1 MSKEEIKVLFEQ
13 LENSQNKYT
22 YFILAF
28 SASAIALVM
37 KQTSTAV
44 FSYSLIPLG
53 VAIFFWGASFFAGCK
68 NIHYKNSHIY
78 ANIEYLRIIQGTH
91 PQVGNDQQYISIAA
105 EGINRAMNTNS
116 KRANTF
122 SIWQF
127 RLAVY
132 GGLSYI
138 VWHLTEMTIRSFNIN

>member
-1 MSKEEIKVLFEQ
+1 MSKEEIKVLHGQ
-13 LENSQNKYT
+13 LTSSQNKYT

-37 KQTSTAV
+37 KQTNTAV
-44 FSYSLIPLG
+44 FSYSLIPLS
-53 VAIFFWGASFFAGCK
+53 VAILCWGGSFFAGCK
-68 NIHYKNSHIY
+68 NIHYTNSHMH
-78 ANIEYLRIIQGTH
+78 ANIEYLKIIQGTH
-91 PQVGNDQQYISIAA
+91 PLVGNNHKSMSIAVDRISR
-105 EGINRAMNTNS
+105 EMNINSN
-116 KRANTF
+116 RANTF

-138 VWHLTEMTIRSFNIN
+138 IWHLIEMTIRSFNIN